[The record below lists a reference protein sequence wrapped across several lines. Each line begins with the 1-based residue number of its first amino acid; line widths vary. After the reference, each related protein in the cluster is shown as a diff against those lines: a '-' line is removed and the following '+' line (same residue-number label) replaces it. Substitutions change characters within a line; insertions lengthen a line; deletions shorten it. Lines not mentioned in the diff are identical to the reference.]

1 MELTTARLRLRPWE
15 DSDAARLYELA
26 KDPAVGPAAGWPAHK
41 SVEESLQVI
50 KENLQA
56 PETYA
61 VLRKDDNLIIGCAG
75 LRFGVDACSEKDE
88 EPELGYWIGK
98 EYWGYGYA
106 PEAAACLI
114 DHAFADLNCKA
125 VWCCYYEGNDK
136 SKRVQEKLG
145 FSYVK
150 TDPEGDTLLGYKLPE
165 VENVLKRENW
175 LK

>member
-1 MELTTARLRLRPWE
+1 MELITDRLRLRPWE

-26 KDPAVGPAAGWPAHK
+26 KDPAVGPAAGWPIHK

-75 LRFGVDACSEKDE
+75 LRFGEDACSEKDD
-88 EPELGYWIGK
+88 EPELGY
-98 EYWGYGYA
+98 
-106 PEAAACLI
+106 C
-114 DHAFADLNCKA
+114 
-125 VWCCYYEGNDK
+125 NDK

>member
-1 MELTTARLRLRPWE
+1 MKLVTDRLRLRPWE
-15 DSDAARLYELA
+15 ESDAARLYELA

-50 KENLQA
+50 QENLQV

-61 VLRKDDNLIIGCAG
+61 VLRKDDNLLIGCAD
-75 LRFGVDACSEKDE
+75 LRFGEDACSEKDD
-88 EPELGYWIGK
+88 EPEL
-98 EYWGYGYA
+98 GYA
-106 PEAAACLI
+106 PEAATCLI
-114 DHAFADLNCKA
+114 NHAFADLNCKA

-165 VENVLKRENW
+165 VENVLKRESW

>member
-1 MELTTARLRLRPWE
+1 M
-15 DSDAARLYELA
+15 
-26 KDPAVGPAAGWPAHK
+26 
-41 SVEESLQVI
+41 
-50 KENLQA
+50 
-56 PETYA
+56 
-61 VLRKDDNLIIGCAG
+61 
-75 LRFGVDACSEKDE
+75 RFGEDACSEKDD

-98 EYWGYGYA
+98 KYWGHGYA

-114 DHAFADLNCKA
+114 DHAFADLNSKA

>member
-1 MELTTARLRLRPWE
+1 MELTTDRLRLRPWE

-50 KENLQA
+50 QENLQA

-61 VLRKDDNLIIGCAG
+61 VLRKDDNLLIGCAG
-75 LRFGVDACSEKDE
+75 FRFGEDACSEKDD

-98 EYWGYGYA
+98 EYWGRGYA
-106 PEAAACLI
+106 PEAATCLI
-114 DHAFADLNCKA
+114 DHSFADLSCKA
-125 VWCCYYEGNDK
+125 VWCCCYEGNEK

-145 FSYVK
+145 FTYVK

-165 VENVLKRENW
+165 VENVLKRESW